1 MTIVI
6 KNTNSNSI
14 SVNQGAATQTGIV
27 VKKQAA
33 AATLESIPNV
43 SAVGLDNG
51 DTLVYNATTRKWEA
65 KPISIEVGGAID
77 GGTY

>member
-6 KNTNSNSI
+6 KNTDSRSI

-27 VKKQAA
+27 VKKQTAA
-33 AATLESIPNV
+33 TTLESIPNV
-43 SAVGLDNG
+43 SAVGLANG
-51 DTLVYNATTRKWEA
+51 NSLIYNSTTRKWEA
-65 KPISIEVGGAID
+65 RTISIEVGGVVD